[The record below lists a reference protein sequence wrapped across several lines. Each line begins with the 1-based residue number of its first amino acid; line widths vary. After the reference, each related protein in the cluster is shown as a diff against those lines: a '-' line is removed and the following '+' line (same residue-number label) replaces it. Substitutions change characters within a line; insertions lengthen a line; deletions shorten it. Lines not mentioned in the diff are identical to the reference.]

1 MWCKRCISFRRS
13 ILDRYTVFP
22 MLAHVSVSFFMRPI
36 PFLRVHR
43 MWHKQCTLFRRS
55 ILLLAVL
62 SKFVAQTN
70 TLSFVHVATNLA
82 HAQRSSRHNVKQ
94 SALVDVDCRSSCPL
108 SGVEDQVPE
117 VLNPFIWEEE
127 ASFNSQVHSQSNT

>member
-1 MWCKRCISFRRS
+1 MWCKRRISFRRS
-13 ILDRYTVFP
+13 ILNRYTAFP
-22 MLAHVSVSFFMRPI
+22 MLAHASVSFFMCPI
-36 PFLRVHR
+36 PFLCIHR
-43 MWHKQCTLFRRS
+43 MWHKQCTLFFRS

-70 TLSFVHVATNLA
+70 MLSFIHVATILA
-82 HAQRSSRHNVKQ
+82 HAQRSSRHNVKE
-94 SALVDVDCRSSCPL
+94 SALVDVDCRSSCLL
-108 SGVEDQVPE
+108 SVVEDQVLE